1 MDPKAIETE
10 VIAYLKT
17 FTAPGEEDQRD
28 RIAAD
33 LGRAERE
40 AQNWLEAIGQGGDMP
55 VLVARLR
62 AATARVEGLRASL
75 ASAQIVADRWIELD
89 PEDLADELPLAQAD
103 SPDLTADRKVLRSL
117 GVTITVDRELK
128 EAVIQGNLGQIVASR
143 LSSDAQNMWEARG

>member
-1 MDPKAIETE
+1 LDPKAIETE

-40 AQNWLEAIGQGGDMP
+40 AQNWLEALGQGGDMP

-75 ASAQIVADRWIELD
+75 ASAQTVADRWIELD
-89 PEDLADELPLAQAD
+89 PEDLADELRLPKLTPL
-103 SPDLTADRKVLRSL
+103 T
-117 GVTITVDRELK
+117 
-128 EAVIQGNLGQIVASR
+128 
-143 LSSDAQNMWEARG
+143 